1 MQLVCPAG
9 ENLLQYIRKKNI
21 RIPALCAGNG
31 SCGSCR
37 IRIAASAGVS
47 VPSKREREVFSR
59 EELEQGWRLACLQ
72 RPAGPVRIEI
82 PDYREEDFEILAGR
96 PDTEEKPQPGH
107 RYGIALDLG
116 TTTLALA
123 LTDLTEGRV
132 IRTVSGLNRQR
143 LYGADVI
150 SRIQAAESGN
160 LHRLS
165 ELVKEDIRTLIR
177 QLLPP
182 SAWAGTEVTIAANT
196 AMIHLLLGLSCG
208 GLGSY
213 PFRPLTLGGEELPW
227 SAVFGDRPDSAEK
240 TEPFEK
246 TNYTE
251 KAEGAEKAGCTEK
264 AEGAEKT
271 NYIENAE
278 RIEKT
283 GRTEKAEQSGKAG
296 RDRPQ
301 SIAAEGDGRDS
312 KVRILRGISSF
323 IGADITAGIYALDL
337 DLLKGN
343 TLFLDLGTNGEMVLV
358 RDGRISCA
366 SAAAGPAL
374 EGGNLS
380 CGTGS
385 VPGAVCGLEIRG
397 SSVLVQTIGGKA
409 PAGFCGSGVIET
421 AAALLEAGLMDHTGR
436 LCEDLRGHGF
446 DLLKTGYI
454 LQGDALQGKGSFN
467 PGRGEKTPFPATGKV
482 QRISVCMTQEDIRQ
496 LQLAKAAIRAGIE
509 ILLRGEGLACGRID
523 RVFLAGAFGTFLN
536 PRKAAAIGLIPEELA
551 GKAEPAGNTSLAGAV
566 KSLCEPD
573 STERIRRIA
582 EQAKERIL
590 ANESGFEELFIR
602 YMDFPDRQ

>member
-82 PDYREEDFEILAGR
+82 PDYREEDFEIPAGR
-96 PDTEEKPQPGH
+96 PDTDERPQPGH

-132 IRTVSGLNRQR
+132 IQTVSGLNRQR

-227 SAVFGDRPDSAEK
+227 SAVFGDRPDSAGQA
-240 TEPFEK
+240 EP
-246 TNYTE
+246 
-251 KAEGAEKAGCTEK
+251 AEK
-264 AEGAEKT
+264 
-271 NYIENAE
+271 
-278 RIEKT
+278 R

-385 VPGAVCGLEIRG
+385 VPGAVCGLEICG
-397 SSVLVQTIGGKA
+397 SSVLLQTIGGKA
-409 PAGFCGSGVIET
+409 PVGFCGSGVIET
-421 AAALLEAGLMDHTGR
+421 AAALLEAGLMDRTGR
-436 LCEDLRGHGF
+436 LCEDLKGQGF

-454 LQGDALQGKGSFN
+454 LQGDALQGKGSFH
-467 PGRGEKTPFPATGKV
+467 PGQGGKALSAASGEL

>member
-227 SAVFGDRPDSAEK
+227 SAVFGDRPDSAGQAEPAEK
-240 TEPFEK
+240 RGWTG
-246 TNYTE
+246 
-251 KAEGAEKAGCTEK
+251 KAEMPD
-264 AEGAEKT
+264 
-271 NYIENAE
+271 
-278 RIEKT
+278 RT
-283 GRTEKAEQSGKAG
+283 GLR
-296 RDRPQ
+296 

-385 VPGAVCGLEIRG
+385 VPGAVCGLEICG
-397 SSVLVQTIGGKA
+397 SSVLLQTIGGKA
-409 PAGFCGSGVIET
+409 PVGFCGSGVIET
-421 AAALLEAGLMDHTGR
+421 AAALLEAGLMDRTGR
-436 LCEDLRGHGF
+436 LCEDLKGQGF

-454 LQGDALQGKGSFN
+454 LQGDALQGKGSFH
-467 PGRGEKTPFPATGKV
+467 PGQGGKALSAASGEL

>member
-227 SAVFGDRPDSAEK
+227 SAVFGDRPDSAGQA
-240 TEPFEK
+240 EP
-246 TNYTE
+246 
-251 KAEGAEKAGCTEK
+251 AEK
-264 AEGAEKT
+264 
-271 NYIENAE
+271 
-278 RIEKT
+278 R

-385 VPGAVCGLEIRG
+385 VPGAVCGLEICG
-397 SSVLVQTIGGKA
+397 SSVLLQTIGGKA
-409 PAGFCGSGVIET
+409 PVGFCGSGVIET
-421 AAALLEAGLMDHTGR
+421 AAALLEAGLMDRTGR
-436 LCEDLRGHGF
+436 LCEDLKGQGF

-454 LQGDALQGKGSFN
+454 LQGDALQGKGSFH
-467 PGRGEKTPFPATGKV
+467 PGQGGKALSAASGEL

-509 ILLRGEGLACGRID
+509 ILLRREGLSCGQID
-523 RVFLAGAFGTFLN
+523 KVFLAGAFGTFLN

>member
-132 IRTVSGLNRQR
+132 IQTVSGLNRQR

-227 SAVFGDRPDSAEK
+227 NAVFGDGPDSAGQA
-240 TEPFEK
+240 EP
-246 TNYTE
+246 
-251 KAEGAEKAGCTEK
+251 AEK
-264 AEGAEKT
+264 
-271 NYIENAE
+271 
-278 RIEKT
+278 R

-454 LQGDALQGKGSFN
+454 LQGDAKQGKGSFN
-467 PGRGEKTPFPATGKV
+467 PGRGEKTPFPASGKV

>member
-1 MQLVCPAG
+1 
-9 ENLLQYIRKKNI
+9 
-21 RIPALCAGNG
+21 
-31 SCGSCR
+31 
-37 IRIAASAGVS
+37 
-47 VPSKREREVFSR
+47 
-59 EELEQGWRLACLQ
+59 
-72 RPAGPVRIEI
+72 
-82 PDYREEDFEILAGR
+82 
-96 PDTEEKPQPGH
+96 
-107 RYGIALDLG
+107 
-116 TTTLALA
+116 
-123 LTDLTEGRV
+123 
-132 IRTVSGLNRQR
+132 
-143 LYGADVI
+143 
-150 SRIQAAESGN
+150 
-160 LHRLS
+160 
-165 ELVKEDIRTLIR
+165 
-177 QLLPP
+177 
-182 SAWAGTEVTIAANT
+182 
-196 AMIHLLLGLSCG
+196 
-208 GLGSY
+208 
-213 PFRPLTLGGEELPW
+213 
-227 SAVFGDRPDSAEK
+227 
-240 TEPFEK
+240 
-246 TNYTE
+246 
-251 KAEGAEKAGCTEK
+251 
-264 AEGAEKT
+264 
-271 NYIENAE
+271 
-278 RIEKT
+278 
-283 GRTEKAEQSGKAG
+283 
-296 RDRPQ
+296 
-301 SIAAEGDGRDS
+301 
-312 KVRILRGISSF
+312 
-323 IGADITAGIYALDL
+323 
-337 DLLKGN
+337 
-343 TLFLDLGTNGEMVLV
+343 MVLV

-421 AAALLEAGLMDHTGR
+421 AAALLEAGLMDRTGR
-436 LCEDLRGHGF
+436 LCEDLKGQGF

-454 LQGDALQGKGSFN
+454 LQGDALQGKGSFH
-467 PGRGEKTPFPATGKV
+467 PGQGGKALSAASGEL

>member
-9 ENLLQYIRKKNI
+9 ENLLQYIQKKNI

-31 SCGSCR
+31 RCGNCR
-37 IRIAASAGVS
+37 VRIAASAGDS
-47 VPSKREREVFSR
+47 VPSDREREIFSR
-59 EELEQGWRLACLQ
+59 EELKQGWRLACLQ

-82 PDYREEDFEILAGR
+82 PDYREEDFEILSGR
-96 PDTEEKPQPGH
+96 PDADERPKPGR

-165 ELVKEDIRTLIR
+165 EIVKEDIGTLIR
-177 QLLPP
+177 ELLPP
-182 SAWAGTEVTIAANT
+182 SARTGTELTIAANT
-196 AMIHLLLGLSCG
+196 AMIHLLLGLPCG

-227 SAVFGDRPDSAEK
+227 SAVFGDGPDSAEK
-240 TEPFEK
+240 TGPFEK
-246 TNYTE
+246 TSYTE
-251 KAEGAEKAGCTEK
+251 KAEGAEKTYYTEK
-264 AEGAEKT
+264 
-271 NYIENAE
+271 AE
-278 RIEKT
+278 RIEKR
-283 GRTEKAEQSGKAG
+283 GRTGQAEQPGQA
-296 RDRPQ
+296 DRTGLQ
-301 SIAAEGDGRDS
+301 SIAAEGDVRNS
-312 KVRILRGISSF
+312 QVRILRGISSF

-454 LQGDALQGKGSFN
+454 LQGDAQQGKGSFN
-467 PGRGEKTPFPATGKV
+467 PGRGEKTPFPASGKV

-509 ILLRGEGLACGRID
+509 ILLRGEGLSCGQID
-523 RVFLAGAFGTFLN
+523 KVFLAGAFGTFLN
-536 PRKAAAIGLIPEELA
+536 PRKAAAIGLIPGELA
-551 GKAEPAGNTSLAGAV
+551 GKTEPAGNTSLAGAV
-566 KSLCEPD
+566 KSLCRPD
-573 STERIRRIA
+573 STERIRKIA
-582 EQAKERIL
+582 EQAEERIL
-590 ANESGFEELFIR
+590 ANESDFEELFIR
-602 YMDFPDRQ
+602 YMNFPDRK

>member
-59 EELEQGWRLACLQ
+59 EELKQGWRLACLQ

-132 IRTVSGLNRQR
+132 IQTVSGLNRQR

-227 SAVFGDRPDSAEK
+227 SAVFGDRPDSAGQA
-240 TEPFEK
+240 EP
-246 TNYTE
+246 
-251 KAEGAEKAGCTEK
+251 A
-264 AEGAEKT
+264 
-271 NYIENAE
+271 
-278 RIEKT
+278 EKT

-397 SSVLVQTIGGKA
+397 SSVLLQTIGGKA
-409 PAGFCGSGVIET
+409 PVGFCGSGVIET
-421 AAALLEAGLMDHTGR
+421 AAALLEAGLMDRTGR
-436 LCEDLRGHGF
+436 LCEDLRGQGF

-454 LQGDALQGKGSFN
+454 LQGDAKQGKGSFN

>member
-1 MQLVCPAG
+1 M
-9 ENLLQYIRKKNI
+9 
-21 RIPALCAGNG
+21 
-31 SCGSCR
+31 
-37 IRIAASAGVS
+37 
-47 VPSKREREVFSR
+47 
-59 EELEQGWRLACLQ
+59 
-72 RPAGPVRIEI
+72 
-82 PDYREEDFEILAGR
+82 PD
-96 PDTEEKPQPGH
+96 
-107 RYGIALDLG
+107 
-116 TTTLALA
+116 
-123 LTDLTEGRV
+123 
-132 IRTVSGLNRQR
+132 RTGLR
-143 LYGADVI
+143 
-150 SRIQAAESGN
+150 
-160 LHRLS
+160 
-165 ELVKEDIRTLIR
+165 
-177 QLLPP
+177 
-182 SAWAGTEVTIAANT
+182 
-196 AMIHLLLGLSCG
+196 
-208 GLGSY
+208 
-213 PFRPLTLGGEELPW
+213 
-227 SAVFGDRPDSAEK
+227 
-240 TEPFEK
+240 
-246 TNYTE
+246 
-251 KAEGAEKAGCTEK
+251 
-264 AEGAEKT
+264 
-271 NYIENAE
+271 
-278 RIEKT
+278 
-283 GRTEKAEQSGKAG
+283 
-296 RDRPQ
+296 

-385 VPGAVCGLEIRG
+385 VPGAVCGLEICG
-397 SSVLVQTIGGKA
+397 SSVLLQTIGGKA
-409 PAGFCGSGVIET
+409 PVGFCGSGVIET
-421 AAALLEAGLMDHTGR
+421 AAALLEAGLMDRTGR
-436 LCEDLRGHGF
+436 LCEDLKGQGF

-454 LQGDALQGKGSFN
+454 LQGDALQGKGSFH
-467 PGRGEKTPFPATGKV
+467 PGQGGKALSAASGEL

>member
-227 SAVFGDRPDSAEK
+227 SAVFGDRPDSAGQAEPAEK
-240 TEPFEK
+240 RGRTG
-246 TNYTE
+246 
-251 KAEGAEKAGCTEK
+251 KAEMPD
-264 AEGAEKT
+264 
-271 NYIENAE
+271 
-278 RIEKT
+278 RT
-283 GRTEKAEQSGKAG
+283 GLR
-296 RDRPQ
+296 

-385 VPGAVCGLEIRG
+385 VPGAVCGLEICG
-397 SSVLVQTIGGKA
+397 SSVLLQTIGGKA
-409 PAGFCGSGVIET
+409 PVGFCGSGVIET
-421 AAALLEAGLMDHTGR
+421 AAALLEAGLMDRTGR